1 MPVHVNY
8 MLVLNHKQTKLNFIN
23 TRFTTTVCPPRQNSF
38 QSSNLTLSAERH
50 SMSLVCTHN
59 YVHVHRAKKQLTLAL
74 QTSSSQVLLT
84 LLILVDR

>member
-59 YVHVHRAKKQLTLAL
+59 YVHVHRAKKTAYSCTSDKQL
-74 QTSSSQVLLT
+74 SSFANFAYFS
-84 LLILVDR
+84 